1 MTADGAEGAT
11 THHEEGGESEER
23 VPRVLQV
30 LQADEGC
37 LAAGSDDTQIV
48 RHGEETLTEELET
61 IEKEMKEIQEE
72 GKEYAKLVARRNVA
86 HQFVRID
93 WDHKVVM
100 LDPYNFDYVL
110 RDHNVLVKFFIT
122 NCTYCETFAPVFV
135 GAREESYR

>member
-1 MTADGAEGAT
+1 M
-11 THHEEGGESEER
+11 
-23 VPRVLQV
+23 
-30 LQADEGC
+30 
-37 LAAGSDDTQIV
+37 

-61 IEKEMKEIQEE
+61 IAKEMKEIQEE
-72 GKEYAKLVARRNVA
+72 EKEYAKLVARRNVA

-93 WDHKVVM
+93 WDHKVVT

-135 GAREESYR
+135 GAGEESHR